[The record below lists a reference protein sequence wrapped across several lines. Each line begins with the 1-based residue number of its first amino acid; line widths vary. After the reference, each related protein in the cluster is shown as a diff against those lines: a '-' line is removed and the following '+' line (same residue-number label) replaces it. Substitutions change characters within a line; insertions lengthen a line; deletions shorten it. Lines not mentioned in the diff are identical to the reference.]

1 MLSVGTSGRCPSGPA
16 ARQSVSLVKA
26 TISTGLESVNPARPV
41 EAEVAEGAGGTATA
55 VTDAVVE
62 AGVVLRVVR

>member
-1 MLSVGTSGRCPSGPA
+1 
-16 ARQSVSLVKA
+16 
-26 TISTGLESVNPARPV
+26 V